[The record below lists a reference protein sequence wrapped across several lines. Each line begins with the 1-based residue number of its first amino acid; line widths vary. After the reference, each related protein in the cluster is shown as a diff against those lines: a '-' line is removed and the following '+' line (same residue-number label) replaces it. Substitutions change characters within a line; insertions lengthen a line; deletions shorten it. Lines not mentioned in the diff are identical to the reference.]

1 MYLEKSFE
9 LGLFALRV
17 HPGAHVFDD
26 SGFLAPLDDGVT
38 ELAEQEVPVHHR
50 EVVRKLMMDVVDAP
64 MDSRHCPAL
73 LLDYT
78 FRPCC

>member
-1 MYLEKSFE
+1 M
-9 LGLFALRV
+9 

-26 SGFLAPLDDGVT
+26 PRFLAPLDDGVT

-64 MDSRHCPAL
+64 MDTRHCPGQVWSLTQFYSVDL
-73 LLDYT
+73 LTINNL
-78 FRPCC
+78 CK